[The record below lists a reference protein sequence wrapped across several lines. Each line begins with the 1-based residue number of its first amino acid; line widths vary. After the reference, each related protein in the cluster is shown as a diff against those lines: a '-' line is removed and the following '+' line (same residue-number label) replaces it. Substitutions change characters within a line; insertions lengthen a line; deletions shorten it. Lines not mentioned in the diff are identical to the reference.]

1 MRDIKIL
8 GIDLAKN
15 IFQLHGAESRG
26 KCVMRKRLTR
36 EKLKVFVAK
45 LSPCVVAI
53 EACTGAHYWART
65 FSAMG
70 HTVKMM
76 APQFVKPYVKSN
88 KTDRNDAEAIAEAAS
103 RPQMRF
109 VPIKSVEQQDTQLI
123 HRARELVMK
132 QRTAQSNQIRGFLA
146 DYGITLPQGIGH
158 VRKRLAGILE
168 DNSHELSALAREIFR
183 GLTEQFKIL
192 DEQVEKYDQKL
203 CLLSKGDE
211 RCNRLM
217 EIEGIG
223 PITATAIVSAV
234 GNAQVFK
241 NGRELA
247 AWLGLVPRQH
257 SSGNHTRLLGI
268 SKRGDRYVR
277 TLLVQGAQ
285 SVVRR
290 CGNKQDPRSEWIKD
304 KVSRCGVNK
313 TAVAVANKNAR
324 IIWALLS
331 SGQAYRHSRAGMK
344 VYSRK
349 SSSRS
354 ILTAAGQC

>member
-8 GIDLAKN
+8 GVDLAKN
-15 IFQLHGAESRG
+15 IFQLHGADRKG

-36 EKLKVFVAK
+36 EKLITFVAN
-45 LSPCVVAI
+45 LNPCIIAI

-65 FSAMG
+65 FRGMG
-70 HTVKMM
+70 HTVKMI

-103 RPQMRF
+103 RPEMRF
-109 VPIKSVEQQDTQLI
+109 VPIKSMEQQDTQLI
-123 HRARELVMK
+123 HRARELVIK

-146 DYGITLPQGIGH
+146 DYGIILPQGIGH
-158 VRKRLAGILE
+158 IRRRLAGMLE
-168 DNSHELSALAREIFR
+168 DHSHKLSALARETFQ
-183 GLTEQFKIL
+183 GLSEQFERL
-192 DEQVEKYDQKL
+192 DEQVEKYNQKL
-203 CLLSKGDE
+203 GLLSKKDE

-234 GNAQVFK
+234 GNGEVFK

-247 AWLGLVPRQH
+247 AWLGLVPRQC
-257 SSGNHTRLLGI
+257 SSGNKVRLLGI

-285 SVVRR
+285 AVVHAST
-290 CGNKQDPRSEWIKD
+290 NKGDPRSVWIKD
-304 KVSRCGVNK
+304 KVNRCGVNK

-331 SGQAYRHSRAGMK
+331 SGEAYRHSQAGMK

-349 SSSRS
+349 SSSKS
-354 ILTAAGQC
+354 ILNAAG